1 MGFAFDNIVMIR
13 TIAMNMITVI
23 GKKAL
28 PVTFLALLVSTIAL
42 PSSIAWAQETNG
54 DYYTIKYD
62 AQGNVLWSRAYDGGR
77 WDYAY
82 KVAVDGEGN
91 IIVTGASEIWHDY
104 NENGEQDEE
113 EVNYDYYTIK
123 YDSNGNEQWHA
134 IYDGEARDEPFAM
147 AVDSDNNVIVSGR
160 SYNGTDYDYCTIKY
174 NRKGAEVWAEPVF
187 YDGGKDDG
195 ANSAAVDSQDNIII
209 TGYSDGETINYCTI
223 KYNSMGDVV
232 AGWPAIYDSGFT
244 DAALEVAIDSSNDS
258 ILVTGV
264 AGIWHDSDDDGIEDE
279 GEITTDFCTI
289 KYSPSGD
296 EVWPEP
302 VLYNIGPDSTR
313 DTAFGLAIDTQNN
326 IIVTGSYST
335 RQEGQIFSNW
345 HLYAII
351 KYDSDGSVIDGWPVI
366 YDGDNQEHA
375 YDVAVDPRDNS
386 IIVTGKVS
394 DDKTWN
400 YHTIKYDSTGAEQ
413 WHQTYDGSQW
423 DSALS
428 VAVDPGG
435 NIIVTG
441 SSQRSQG
448 SPSLQPTIAH
458 SSSKLSYSATQGSAN
473 PPSQTLDVWNSG
485 SGTLNWSVSD
495 DATWLSLAPTSGS
508 STGEHDAVTV
518 SVDISGIPAG
528 DYTTTIAITT
538 LEATNSP
545 QEVPVS
551 LHIGAAPAA
560 GLSGGSIAGIVA
572 GSLVVA
578 GLVIFFS
585 VRRRGAAGKH
595 ASVQ

>member
-1 MGFAFDNIVMIR
+1 MGR
-13 TIAMNMITVI
+13 ITVI

-42 PSSIAWAQETNG
+42 PFSVAGAQETNG

-77 WDYAY
+77 FDYAY
-82 KVAVDGEGN
+82 KVAVDGGGN

-123 YDSNGNEQWHA
+123 YDSNGSEQWHA

-147 AVDSDNNVIVSGR
+147 AVDSDSNVIVTGR
-160 SYNGTDYDYCTIKY
+160 SFNGTDYDYCTIKY
-174 NRKGAEVWAEPVF
+174 DPEGGEAWAEPVL
-187 YDGGKDDG
+187 YDGGDTDC
-195 ANSAAVDSQDNIII
+195 ANSIAVDSQGNIIV
-209 TGYSDGETINYCTI
+209 TGYSDGETLNYCTI
-223 KYNSMGDVV
+223 KYNSKGDLF
-232 AGWPAIYDSGFT
+232 AGWPAIYDGGFA
-244 DAALEVAIDSSNDS
+244 DSALEVAIDSSDDC

-264 AGIWHDSDDDGIEDE
+264 VGIWHDRDDDGVEDE
-279 GEITTDFCTI
+279 EEITTDFCTI
-289 KYSPSGD
+289 KYSPGGD
-296 EVWPEP
+296 EVWAEP
-302 VLYNIGPDSTR
+302 VLYNIGPDSTN
-313 DTAFGLAIDTQNN
+313 DTAYGLAIDTQNN

-335 RQEGQIFSNW
+335 RQEGQIFPKW
-345 HLYAII
+345 HSYTTI
-351 KYDSDGSVIDGWPVI
+351 KYHSDGDVVDGWPVI
-366 YDGDNQEHA
+366 YYSGNQECA
-375 YDVAVDPRDNS
+375 YDVAVDLSDNS

-485 SGTLNWSVSD
+485 SGTLNWSVSEG
-495 DATWLSLAPTSGS
+495 ATWLSLAPTSGS
-508 STGEHDAVTV
+508 STGKHDAVTV
-518 SVDISGIPAG
+518 SVDISGMPAG
-528 DYTTTIAITT
+528 DYTTTLAITAR
-538 LEATNSP
+538 EATNSP

-572 GSLVVA
+572 GSLIVA
-578 GLVIFFS
+578 GLVTFFL
-585 VRRRGAAGKH
+585 VRRRRAAGKH